1 VPGGHTPLVFH
12 QVVLHVH
19 IVFNRAVNDRLCIG
33 EVGVDLELCVHA
45 HRHDVDL
52 IMEASLKIN
61 CSLGISSSCIC
72 ELILCNRD
80 SDHILSL
87 ISFFGQDK
95 ILVLCRSFHLSN
107 LYSDLP

>member
-1 VPGGHTPLVFH
+1 VNPIIFAGHTPLVFH

-19 IVFNRAVNDRLCIG
+19 IIFNRAVNERLCIG

-72 ELILCNRD
+72 ELILCNHG
-80 SDHILSL
+80 SGHIN
-87 ISFFGQDK
+87 
-95 ILVLCRSFHLSN
+95 IL
-107 LYSDLP
+107 